1 MKLKVFSKSIFDSKV
16 LKLCLAK
23 PVDIARRNE
32 ITDYETKT
40 IISKL
45 IMTSVPV
52 DK

>member
-1 MKLKVFSKSIFDSKV
+1 MKLKVFVPNDDSKV

-23 PVDIARRNE
+23 LVDVARRNE

-40 IISKL
+40 MVSKL
-45 IMTSVPV
+45 IMKSVPV